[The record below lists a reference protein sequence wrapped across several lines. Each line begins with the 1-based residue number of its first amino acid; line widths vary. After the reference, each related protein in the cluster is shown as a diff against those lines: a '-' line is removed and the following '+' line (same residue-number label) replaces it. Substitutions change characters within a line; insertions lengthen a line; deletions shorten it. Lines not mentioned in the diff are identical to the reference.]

1 MTRRLPMVLAFLLAA
16 PVLARSAATLE
27 DLQALAVQKSWAE
40 LLERAEE
47 LPPTKRSD
55 TWRTLVTEAATAEV
69 ESATPPDDKDPFAA
83 TRKARTLG
91 QRYAFVAK
99 APGFSSARDARGL
112 KDLERCLE
120 SKKSG
125 CIDTYQE
132 LAGDASTETTLQAAR
147 LVKRGHFAY
156 VAMPLF
162 AAAVRGGKEAGAC
175 KDEAL
180 AEAVLAALDLP
191 STDARAGDARKVVFD
206 WCWSA
211 LGTRLKTATVGA
223 SSYFLANTCQSM
235 RARKA
240 LTELQD
246 DLCRDEGL

>member
-1 MTRRLPMVLAFLLAA
+1 MVLAYLLAA
-16 PVLARSAATLE
+16 PVLARPAATLE
-27 DLQALAVQKSWAE
+27 DLRALAVQKSWAE
-40 LLERAEE
+40 LLERAEDI
-47 LPPTKRSD
+47 PPASRTD
-55 TWRTLVTEAATAEV
+55 TWRALVTEAATAEV
-69 ESATPPDDKDPFAA
+69 ESAMAPDDKDPFATA
-83 TRKARTLG
+83 RKARALG
-91 QRYAFVAK
+91 QRYSFLAK

-120 SKKSG
+120 LERSG
-125 CIDTYQE
+125 CIDTYRE
-132 LAGDASTETTLQAAR
+132 LTGDASAETTLQAAR
-147 LVKRGHFAY
+147 LVKRGRFAY

-162 AAAVRGGKEAGAC
+162 ASAVRGGKEAGAC

-191 STDARAGDARKVVFD
+191 ATDSRAGDARKVAFE

-211 LGTRLKTATVGA
+211 LGARLKSATVGA
-223 SSYFLANTCQSM
+223 SSYFLANTCQPM

-246 DLCRDEGL
+246 DLCKDEGL

>member
-1 MTRRLPMVLAFLLAA
+1 MTRRLAMVLASLLAA
-16 PVLARSAATLE
+16 PVLARPAATLE
-27 DLQALAVQKSWAE
+27 DLRALAAQKSWAE

-47 LPPTKRSD
+47 LPPAARSD
-55 TWRTLVTEAATAEV
+55 TWRTLVTEAATAAV
-69 ESATPPDDKDPFAA
+69 ESATAPDDKDPFAVA
-83 TRKARTLG
+83 RKAHALR
-91 QRYAFVAK
+91 QRYAFLAK

-120 SKKSG
+120 SKKSD
-125 CIDTYQE
+125 CIDTYRE
-132 LAGDASTETTLQAAR
+132 LAADASTETTLQAAR

-191 STDARAGDARKVVFD
+191 TTDARAGDARKVGFE

-211 LGTRLKTATVGA
+211 LGARLKTATVGA
-223 SSYFLANTCQSM
+223 SAYFLANTCVPM

-246 DLCRDEGL
+246 DLCKDAGL